1 MIQNISKLER
11 QRRIKEH
18 ISNDPFLSDKK
29 LAELFNFSVQ
39 TIRLDRMEMGIPEM
53 RKRIVQV
60 AKNTSSSDKV
70 KSLSKEEIV
79 GELIDLELGK
89 NAIAILKTTKDMA
102 FNRTGIVRSHYIFS
116 LADSLAISI
125 VDAEVAL
132 TGIARLSYKKPVYA
146 GQTLVA
152 KARIARNKGNKYLVS
167 VHVKTDQKEV
177 FTGKLVIFTV
187 NNKVKKG
194 EDLNENSS

>member
-1 MIQNISKLER
+1 MIQNLSKLER

-39 TIRLDRMEMGIPEM
+39 TIRLDRLEMGIPEM

-60 AKNTSSSDKV
+60 AKDTSSSDKV
-70 KSLSKEEIV
+70 RSLSKEEIV

-102 FNRTGIVRSHYIFS
+102 FNKTGIVRSHYIFS

-125 VDAEVAL
+125 IDAEVAL
-132 TGIARLSYKKPVYA
+132 TGVARLSYKKPVYA

-167 VHVKTDQKEV
+167 VHVKTEQKEV

-187 NNKVKKG
+187 DNSLKK
-194 EDLNENSS
+194 EKT

>member
-1 MIQNISKLER
+1 MIQNLSKLER

-39 TIRLDRMEMGIPEM
+39 TIRLDRLEMGIPEM

-60 AKNTSSSDKV
+60 AKDTSSSDKV

-125 VDAEVAL
+125 IDAEVAL
-132 TGIARLSYKKPVYA
+132 TGVARLSYKKPVYA

-167 VHVKTDQKEV
+167 VHVKTDQQEV

-187 NNKVKKG
+187 DNNLKK
-194 EDLNENSS
+194 EKN

>member
-1 MIQNISKLER
+1 MIQNLSKLER
-11 QRRIKEH
+11 QKKIEEYL
-18 ISNDPFLSDKK
+18 SNDPFLSDKR

-39 TIRLDRMEMGIPEM
+39 TIRLDRLEMGIPEM

-60 AKNTSSSDKV
+60 AKNTPSSDKV

-79 GELIDLELGK
+79 GELIDIELGK
-89 NAIAILKTTKDMA
+89 DGIAILKTSKDMA
-102 FNRTGIVRSHYIFS
+102 FNRTGIIRSHYIFS

-132 TGIARLSYKKPVYA
+132 TGIARLRYKKPVYA

-152 KARIARNKGNKYLVS
+152 KARIARNRSNKYLVS
-167 VHVKTDQKEV
+167 VHVKTEQEEV

-187 NNKVKKG
+187 NNNVKK
-194 EDLNENSS
+194 EKN

>member
-39 TIRLDRMEMGIPEM
+39 TIRLDRLEMGIPEM

-60 AKNTSSSDKV
+60 AKDTSSSDKV

-132 TGIARLSYKKPVYA
+132 TGVARLSYKKPVYA

-187 NNKVKKG
+187 DNNLKK
-194 EDLNENSS
+194 EKTK

>member
-1 MIQNISKLER
+1 MIQNLSKLER
-11 QRRIKEH
+11 QRKIKEH

-39 TIRLDRMEMGIPEM
+39 TIRLDRLEMGIPEM

-60 AKNTSSSDKV
+60 AKDTSSSDKV

-102 FNRTGIVRSHYIFS
+102 FNKTGIVRSHYIFS

-125 VDAEVAL
+125 IDAEVAL
-132 TGIARLSYKKPVYA
+132 TGLARLSYKKPVYA

-187 NNKVKKG
+187 DNSLKK
-194 EDLNENSS
+194 EKT

>member
-1 MIQNISKLER
+1 MIQNLSKLER
-11 QRRIKEH
+11 QRKIKEH

-39 TIRLDRMEMGIPEM
+39 TIRLDRLEMGIPEM

-60 AKNTSSSDKV
+60 AKDTSSSDKV

-102 FNRTGIVRSHYIFS
+102 FNKTGIVRSHYIFS

-125 VDAEVAL
+125 IDAEVAL
-132 TGIARLSYKKPVYA
+132 TGVARLSYKKPVYA

-167 VHVKTDQKEV
+167 VHVKADQKEV

-187 NNKVKKG
+187 DNSLKK
-194 EDLNENSS
+194 EKT

>member
-1 MIQNISKLER
+1 MIQNLSKLER
-11 QRRIKEH
+11 QRRIKEY

-39 TIRLDRMEMGIPEM
+39 TIRLDRLEMGIPEM

-60 AKNTSSSDKV
+60 AKDTSSSDKV

-102 FNRTGIVRSHYIFS
+102 FNRTGIIRSHYIFS

-125 VDAEVAL
+125 IDAEVAL
-132 TGIARLSYKKPVYA
+132 TGVARLSYKKPVYA

-167 VHVKTDQKEV
+167 VHVKTEQKEV

-187 NNKVKKG
+187 DNNLKK
-194 EDLNENSS
+194 EKN

>member
-1 MIQNISKLER
+1 MIQNLSKLER

-39 TIRLDRMEMGIPEM
+39 TIRLDRLEMGIPEM

-60 AKNTSSSDKV
+60 AKDTSSSDKV

-102 FNRTGIVRSHYIFS
+102 FNKTGIVRSHYIFS

-125 VDAEVAL
+125 IDAEVAL
-132 TGIARLSYKKPVYA
+132 TGLARLSYKKPVYA

-152 KARIARNKGNKYLVS
+152 KARIARNKGNKYLIS

-187 NNKVKKG
+187 DDNLKK
-194 EDLNENSS
+194 EKN

>member
-1 MIQNISKLER
+1 MVRDISKLER
-11 QRRIKEH
+11 QKRIKAY
-18 ISNDPFLSDKK
+18 ILKDPFLSDKK

-39 TIRLDRMEMGIPEM
+39 TIRLDRLEMGIPEM

-60 AKNTSSSDKV
+60 AKDTSSSDKV

-102 FNRTGIVRSHYIFS
+102 FNKTGIVRSHYIFS

-125 VDAEVAL
+125 IDAEVAL
-132 TGIARLSYKKPVYA
+132 TGVARLSYKKPVYA

-187 NNKVKKG
+187 DNNLKK
-194 EDLNENSS
+194 EKN

>member
-1 MIQNISKLER
+1 MIQNLSKLER
-11 QRRIKEH
+11 QRKIKEH

-39 TIRLDRMEMGIPEM
+39 TIRLDRLEMGIPEM

-60 AKNTSSSDKV
+60 AKDTSSSDKV

-102 FNRTGIVRSHYIFS
+102 FNKTGIVRSHYIFS

-125 VDAEVAL
+125 IDAEVAL
-132 TGIARLSYKKPVYA
+132 TGLARLSYKKPVYA

-187 NNKVKKG
+187 DNNLKK
-194 EDLNENSS
+194 EKN

>member
-1 MIQNISKLER
+1 MIQNLSKLER

-39 TIRLDRMEMGIPEM
+39 TIRLDRLEMGIPEM

-60 AKNTSSSDKV
+60 AKDTSSSDKV

-102 FNRTGIVRSHYIFS
+102 FNKTGIVRSHYIFS

-125 VDAEVAL
+125 IDAEVAL
-132 TGIARLSYKKPVYA
+132 TGVARLSYKKPVYA

-187 NNKVKKG
+187 EDNLKK
-194 EDLNENSS
+194 EKN

>member
-1 MIQNISKLER
+1 MIQNLSKFER

-18 ISNDPFLSDKK
+18 ISNDPFLSDRK

-39 TIRLDRMEMGIPEM
+39 TIRLDRLEMGIPEM

-60 AKNTSSSDKV
+60 AKDTSSSDKV

-125 VDAEVAL
+125 IDAEVAL
-132 TGIARLSYKKPVYA
+132 TGVARLSYKKPVYA

-187 NNKVKKG
+187 DNNLKK
-194 EDLNENSS
+194 EKN

>member
-1 MIQNISKLER
+1 MIQNLSKLER

-39 TIRLDRMEMGIPEM
+39 TIRLDRLEMGIPEM

-60 AKNTSSSDKV
+60 AKDTSSSDKV

-125 VDAEVAL
+125 IDAEVAL
-132 TGIARLSYKKPVYA
+132 TGVARLSYKKPVYA

-187 NNKVKKG
+187 DNNVKRRKTK
-194 EDLNENSS
+194 

>member
-1 MIQNISKLER
+1 MIQNLSKLER

-39 TIRLDRMEMGIPEM
+39 TIRLDRLEMGIPEM

-60 AKNTSSSDKV
+60 AKDTSSSDRV

-102 FNRTGIVRSHYIFS
+102 FNKTGIVRSHYIFS

-125 VDAEVAL
+125 IDAEVAL

-187 NNKVKKG
+187 DNSLKK
-194 EDLNENSS
+194 EKT

>member
-1 MIQNISKLER
+1 MIQNLSKLER

-39 TIRLDRMEMGIPEM
+39 TIRLDRLEMGIPEM
-53 RKRIVQV
+53 RKRIAQV
-60 AKNTSSSDKV
+60 AKDTSSSDKV

-102 FNRTGIVRSHYIFS
+102 FNKTGIVRSHYIFS

-125 VDAEVAL
+125 IDAEVAL
-132 TGIARLSYKKPVYA
+132 TGLARLSYKKPVYA

-187 NNKVKKG
+187 DNSLKK
-194 EDLNENSS
+194 EKT

>member
-1 MIQNISKLER
+1 MIQNLSKLER
-11 QRRIKEH
+11 QRKIKENMA
-18 ISNDPFLSDKK
+18 NDPFLSDKK

-39 TIRLDRMEMGIPEM
+39 TIRLDRLEMGIPEM

-60 AKNTSSSDKV
+60 AKDTSSSDKV

-102 FNRTGIVRSHYIFS
+102 FNKTGIVRSHYIFS

-125 VDAEVAL
+125 IDAEVAL
-132 TGIARLSYKKPVYA
+132 TGVARLSYKKPVYA

-187 NNKVKKG
+187 DNNVKK
-194 EDLNENSS
+194 EKN

>member
-1 MIQNISKLER
+1 MIQNLSKLER
-11 QRRIKEH
+11 QKKMEEY
-18 ISNDPFLSDKK
+18 ISKDPFLSDKR

-39 TIRLDRMEMGIPEM
+39 TIRLDRLEMGIPEM

-60 AKNTSSSDKV
+60 AKNTPSSDKV

-79 GELIDLELGK
+79 GELIDIELGK
-89 NAIAILKTTKDMA
+89 NGIAILKTTKDMA
-102 FNRTGIVRSHYIFS
+102 FNRTGIIRSHYIFS

-132 TGIARLSYKKPVYA
+132 TGIVRLRYKKPVYA

-152 KARIARNKGNKYLVS
+152 KARIARNRGNKYLVS
-167 VHVKTDQKEV
+167 VHVKTEQKEV

-187 NNKVKKG
+187 NDNIKK
-194 EDLNENSS
+194 EKT

>member
-1 MIQNISKLER
+1 MVRNISKLER
-11 QRRIKEH
+11 QKGIKEY
-18 ISNDPFLSDKK
+18 ILKDPFLSDKK

-39 TIRLDRMEMGIPEM
+39 TVRLDRLEMGIPEM

-60 AKNTSSSDKV
+60 AKDTSSSDKV

-102 FNRTGIVRSHYIFS
+102 FNKTGIVRSHYIFS

-125 VDAEVAL
+125 IDAEVAL
-132 TGIARLSYKKPVYA
+132 TGVARLSYKKPVYA

-187 NNKVKKG
+187 DNNLKK
-194 EDLNENSS
+194 EKTK

>member
-1 MIQNISKLER
+1 MIQNLSKLER
-11 QRRIKEH
+11 QRKIKEH

-39 TIRLDRMEMGIPEM
+39 TIRLDRLEMGIPEM

-60 AKNTSSSDKV
+60 AKDTSSSDKV

-102 FNRTGIVRSHYIFS
+102 FNKTGIVRSHYIFS

-125 VDAEVAL
+125 IDSEVAL
-132 TGIARLSYKKPVYA
+132 TGLARLSYKKPVYA

-187 NNKVKKG
+187 DNSLKK
-194 EDLNENSS
+194 EKT

>member
-1 MIQNISKLER
+1 MIQNLSKLER

-39 TIRLDRMEMGIPEM
+39 TIRLDRLEMGIPEM

-60 AKNTSSSDKV
+60 AKDTSSSDKV

-125 VDAEVAL
+125 IDAEVAL
-132 TGIARLSYKKPVYA
+132 TGVARLSYKKPVYA

-167 VHVKTDQKEV
+167 VHVKTDQREV

-187 NNKVKKG
+187 DNNVKK
-194 EDLNENSS
+194 EKN

>member
-1 MIQNISKLER
+1 MVRNISKLER
-11 QRRIKEH
+11 QKGIKEY
-18 ISNDPFLSDKK
+18 ILKDPFLSDKK

-39 TIRLDRMEMGIPEM
+39 TVRLDRLEMGIPEM

-60 AKNTSSSDKV
+60 AKDTSSSDKV

-102 FNRTGIVRSHYIFS
+102 FNKTGIVRSHYIFS

-125 VDAEVAL
+125 IDAEVAL
-132 TGIARLSYKKPVYA
+132 TGVARLSYKKPVYA

-187 NNKVKKG
+187 DNNLKK
-194 EDLNENSS
+194 EKN

>member
-1 MIQNISKLER
+1 MIQNLSKLER
-11 QRRIKEH
+11 QRGIKEH

-39 TIRLDRMEMGIPEM
+39 TIRLDRLEMGIPEM

-79 GELIDLELGK
+79 GE
-89 NAIAILKTTKDMA
+89 
-102 FNRTGIVRSHYIFS
+102 V
-116 LADSLAISI
+116 
-125 VDAEVAL
+125 VDL
-132 TGIARLSYKKPVYA
+132 TGVARLSYKKPVYA

-167 VHVKTDQKEV
+167 VHVKADQKEV

-187 NNKVKKG
+187 DDNLKK
-194 EDLNENSS
+194 EKN

>member
-1 MIQNISKLER
+1 MIQNLSKLER

-39 TIRLDRMEMGIPEM
+39 TIRLDRLEMGIPEM

-60 AKNTSSSDKV
+60 AKDTSSSDKV
-70 KSLSKEEIV
+70 KSLSKEDIV

-125 VDAEVAL
+125 IDAEVAL
-132 TGIARLSYKKPVYA
+132 TGVARLSYKKPVYA

-187 NNKVKKG
+187 GNNLKK
-194 EDLNENSS
+194 EKS